1 MILTVLSW
9 IFTVSGLAI
18 MFFGALGTIIL
29 PDLFQ
34 RFHAATKCG
43 VSGAFSLIIGLSL
56 YTARGE
62 FALKFLVIVLFLII
76 TSPLV
81 AHMLA
86 VSSIQGNNEEPEE
99 ES

>member
-1 MILTVLSW
+1 MMQIFAW
-9 IFTVSGLAI
+9 ISITTGLVI
-18 MFFGALGTIIL
+18 MFFGVLGTIIL

-34 RFHAATKCG
+34 RFHASTKCG

-56 YTARGE
+56 YTADLQ
-62 FALKFLVIVLFLII
+62 FIMKFLVIVFFLII

-86 VSSIQGNNEEPEE
+86 VSRMEHDNRDQEE
-99 ES
+99 EQ

>member
-1 MILTVLSW
+1 MIVISW
-9 IFTVSGLAI
+9 ILLGTGLFI

-34 RFHAATKCG
+34 RFHASTKCA
-43 VSGAFSLIIGLSL
+43 VSGAFSLLLGMAFYANNIHFSVKFFII
-56 YTARGE
+56 AI
-62 FALKFLVIVLFLII
+62 FIII

-86 VSSIQGNNEEPEE
+86 ISRMEDEKEVSNV
-99 ES
+99 